1 MPALLLVWL
10 SFSCQNCFA
19 DSETENAQKLH
30 AAMDCCPST
39 AHTKHAQ
46 ADMFDGQ
53 GCDTNYLINQPML
66 ADEGTMAIQLAD
78 FVDVLLPV
86 AEARFASVYPSL
98 IQPPGVDKDPQYF
111 SDRLFSSYRILLI

>member
-19 DSETENAQKLH
+19 DNATESAQKLH
-30 AAMDCCPST
+30 AAMDCCPSA
-39 AHTKHAQ
+39 AHGEHAQ
-46 ADMFDGQ
+46 TDKAESQ
-53 GCDTNYLINQPML
+53 GCDTNYLVNQPML
-66 ADEGTMAIQLAD
+66 SDEGAIQLAD

-86 AEARFASVYPSL
+86 TEARLAAVYPSL
-98 IQPPGVDKDPQYF
+98 IQPTGLDKDPQYF